1 MRMVYRFLPR
11 FFSIVNMRILHLLS
25 NEFFRSRKDEVIKVT
40 HLDFTWER
48 REELIRKEER
58 EEGKEEGRKEGKE
71 EGIDCC
77 FQCLERIKYGAPKQE
92 LIEEGFEESVIDRAI
107 QLLG

>member
-58 EEGKEEGRKEGKE
+58 EEGKEEGRE
-71 EGIDCC
+71 EGIDRC

-92 LIEEGFEESVIDRAI
+92 QIQEGFEESVIDRAI

>member
-1 MRMVYRFLPR
+1 IREHVLE
-11 FFSIVNMRILHLLS
+11 
-25 NEFFRSRKDEVIKVT
+25 EFFRSRKDEVIKVT

-58 EEGKEEGRKEGKE
+58 EEG
-71 EGIDCC
+71 IDRC
-77 FQCLERIKYGAPKQE
+77 FRCLERIKLGASKQE
-92 LIEEGFEESVIDRAI
+92 LLEEGFEESIIDRAT

>member
-1 MRMVYRFLPR
+1 MKRAVEDCIREHVLE
-11 FFSIVNMRILHLLS
+11 
-25 NEFFRSRKDEVIKVT
+25 EFFRSRKDEVIKVT

-58 EEGKEEGRKEGKE
+58 EEG
-71 EGIDCC
+71 
-77 FQCLERIKYGAPKQE
+77 
-92 LIEEGFEESVIDRAI
+92 FEESVIDRAI

>member
-58 EEGKEEGRKEGKE
+58 EEGKEEG
-71 EGIDCC
+71 IDRC

>member
-1 MRMVYRFLPR
+1 M
-11 FFSIVNMRILHLLS
+11 
-25 NEFFRSRKDEVIKVT
+25 IKVT

>member
-58 EEGKEEGRKEGKE
+58 EEGKEEG
-71 EGIDCC
+71 IDCC

-107 QLLG
+107 QLLD

>member
-58 EEGKEEGRKEGKE
+58 EEG
-71 EGIDCC
+71 
-77 FQCLERIKYGAPKQE
+77 
-92 LIEEGFEESVIDRAI
+92 FEESVIDRTI